1 MRRIFGTAAVLFS
14 AMLTLSACGG
24 GGSGSNP
31 LDTTSASAAPTG
43 SASAPG
49 GGKAVVGSFNFPES
63 VLLGSIYAQALKAK
77 GVTVEEKPNIGSRE
91 VVYNQVKSGGLT
103 VLPEYNGALLFFVDP
118 KSTAASKEEVN
129 SELAGK
135 LPAELEILESSPAQ
149 DNDSLTVTKET
160 AEKYKLTTIEDLAK
174 VSKQM
179 AVGGPPE
186 FKKRREQQFKDVYGL
201 EFKEWKPTGD
211 TTADAIKD
219 GTVQAG
225 NVFTTDPK
233 IIINNMVSLQ
243 DPKNVFSA
251 QNVTP
256 LVNKAAATETIKTT
270 LNAVSAK
277 LTTENLTQMMQKISV
292 DKDDPATVAKDWLTT
307 NGLL

>member
-49 GGKAVVGSFNFPES
+49 GGTAVVGSFNFPES

-91 VVYNQVKSGGLT
+91 VIYNQVKSGGLT
-103 VLPEYNGALLFFVDP
+103 ILPEYNGALLFFVDP

-129 SELAGK
+129 SELASK

-256 LVNKAAATETIKTT
+256 LVNKAATTDTIKTT

>member
-1 MRRIFGTAAVLFS
+1 MFGTATVL
-14 AMLTLSACGG
+14 LSAALALTACSSSDPLA
-24 GGSGSNP
+24 GS
-31 LDTTSASAAPTG
+31 TTSASPAGTTT
-43 SASAPG
+43 SG
-49 GGKAVVGSFNFPES
+49 GGKTVVVGTANFPEN

-91 VVYNQVKSGGLT
+91 VIYDQVKSGALT
-103 VLPEYNGALLFFVDP
+103 VLPEYNGGLLYFVDP
-118 KSTAASKEEVN
+118 KATATSTADVDAALKE
-129 SELAGK
+129 K
-135 LPAELEILESSPAQ
+135 LPAELEILKSSAAE
-149 DNDSLTVTKET
+149 DKDSLTVTQET
-160 AEKYKLTTIEDLAK
+160 ATKFSLTTIEDLAK
-174 VSKQM
+174 VSKDM

-219 GTVQAG
+219 GTVAAG

-233 IIINNMVSLQ
+233 IIINKMVSLQ

-256 LVNKAAATETIKTT
+256 LVNKAGVDDNVKGVLDAI
-270 LNAVSAK
+270 SAK
-277 LTTENLTQMMQKISV
+277 LTTEGLTQMMQKISV
-292 DKDDPATVAKDWLTT
+292 DKDDPAVVAKEWLTA
-307 NGLL
+307 NGLA

>member
-1 MRRIFGTAAVLFS
+1 MRRIFGTAAVLLS

-24 GGSGSNP
+24 GSSGGNP
-31 LDTTSASAAPTG
+31 LDTTSASAAPSG
-43 SASAPG
+43 SAPASG
-49 GGKAVVGSFNFPES
+49 GGTAIVGSFNFPES

-77 GVTVEEKPNIGSRE
+77 GVNVTEKPNIGSRE
-91 VVYNQVKSGGLT
+91 VIYSQVKSGGLT
-103 VLPEYNGALLFFVDP
+103 ILPEYNGALLFYVDP
-118 KSTAASKEEVN
+118 KSTAASTEQVN
-129 SELAGK
+129 GELKSK
-135 LPAELEILESSPAQ
+135 LPAELEILDSSPAQ
-149 DNDSLTVTKET
+149 DNDSLTVTKAT
-160 AEKYKLTTIEDLAK
+160 ADQYKLTSIEDLAK
-174 VSKQM
+174 VSKDM

-233 IIINNMVSLQ
+233 IIINDMVSLK

-256 LVNKAAATETIKTT
+256 LVNKAATNDTIKTT